1 MGGGDK
7 RVAAT
12 GWLAGTANKA
22 GLARKTAGFPWRVIR
37 GTSPGMNTTTMLAG
51 KVALVTGAARGLGR
65 EIADA
70 LAAAGAHVLLHG
82 RDHDALDKAVAM
94 IVARG
99 HSAAA
104 CVVDLRDE
112 AALAETVG
120 HILSRYGQLDILVNN
135 AGSRD
140 RRPLAELS
148 RDAFRRLL
156 EINLVAPL
164 DLVRQLAPHMP
175 AGGRIINITSIA
187 GPIARSGDAAYTA
200 TKGGLAALTRSLAAE
215 LGSAGI
221 TVNAVAPGFFA
232 TEANHDMV
240 EDDAVAAHLARR
252 TSLGRWG
259 EPGEIA
265 GAVLFLASPSA
276 SYVTGQI
283 IAVDGGYL
291 AHF

>member
-1 MGGGDK
+1 MST
-7 RVAAT
+7 T
-12 GWLAGTANKA
+12 GTLN
-22 GLARKTAGFPWRVIR
+22 
-37 GTSPGMNTTTMLAG
+37 G

-65 EIADA
+65 EIANA

-82 RDHDALDKAVAM
+82 RDRAALDEAVTA
-94 IVARG
+94 IVTQG
-99 HSAAA
+99 GSATA
-104 CVVDLRDE
+104 CIVDLGHE
-112 AALAETVG
+112 AALAETIQQV
-120 HILSRYGQLDILVNN
+120 LSRHGRIDILVNN

-148 RDAFRRLL
+148 RDAFRQLL

-200 TKGGLAALTRSLAAE
+200 TKGGLAALTRALAAE
-215 LGSAGI
+215 LGPAGI

-232 TEANHDMV
+232 TQANHDMV
-240 EDDAVAAHLARR
+240 QDIDIAAHLARR

-259 EPGEIA
+259 EPEEIA
-265 GAVLFLASPSA
+265 GAVLFLASPQA